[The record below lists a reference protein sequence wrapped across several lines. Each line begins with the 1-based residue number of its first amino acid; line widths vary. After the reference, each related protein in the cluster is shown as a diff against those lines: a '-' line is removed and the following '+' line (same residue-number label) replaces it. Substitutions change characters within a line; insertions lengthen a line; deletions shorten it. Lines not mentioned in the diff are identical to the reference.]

1 MSATASAQSGAD
13 ELRTVVH
20 LGAIDT
26 LPASLLTSTLETI
39 ASTHTTDEGAVTVA
53 AATEDV
59 RTITLTTE
67 ARLLSLERDFD
78 ALTYMFGTEE
88 DAPNSDHY
96 ASFEVLADADECGN
110 SIFDVLTGSIAR
122 RADSGW

>member
-1 MSATASAQSGAD
+1 MSEIASAQGAAE
-13 ELRTVVH
+13 ELQTVVR

-26 LPASLLTSTLETI
+26 LPASLLTSTINAI
-39 ASTHTTDEGAVTVA
+39 ASTCTTYDG
-53 AATEDV
+53 AATVVATTEEV
-59 RTITLTTE
+59 QTITLTVE

-88 DAPNSDHY
+88 DAPNSDYY

-110 SIFDVLTGSIAR
+110 SIFDVLTGNIAR